1 MGAGVKAMTRR
12 TPRAVAAH
20 SRPRSIRGPDE
31 GDVTCL
37 SRGESDASLP
47 EILPGRL
54 YDYPA
59 YCDLLFRSNDRADW
73 LALEHC
79 FEHDG
84 GGTIGRVLEAA
95 SGSGRLM
102 IRFARSGFAV
112 EGIDE
117 NAAALGYCNGRLR
130 RAGFP
135 PSAHA
140 GDIANFS
147 VKRRFDAVICMLN
160 GFRHLLTEDAARS
173 HLASVACALRPGG
186 LYALGLELTPTVLRD
201 SRSLVTR
208 GRVTLIS
215 RLIRRSVDVRRRV
228 ERRELEV
235 DVYTPTRWRRIKD
248 TILLRTYS
256 AEQLGRLVRGER
268 RLELVRTLDVDRLV
282 RVPPPPIGPAT
293 ERAVFVL
300 RRRAPA

>member
-1 MGAGVKAMTRR
+1 MT
-12 TPRAVAAH
+12 TSH
-20 SRPRSIRGPDE
+20 
-31 GDVTCL
+31 
-37 SRGESDASLP
+37 P

-59 YCDLLFRSNDRADW
+59 YCDLLFRSTDREDW
-73 LALEHC
+73 IALEHC
-79 FEHDG
+79 LEHDG
-84 GGTIGRVLEAA
+84 GGTISRVLEAA

-102 IRFARSGFAV
+102 IRLARRSFGV

-117 NAAALGYCNGRLR
+117 NAAALGYCNHRLR

-173 HLASVACALRPGG
+173 HLASVARALRPGG

-201 SRSLVTR
+201 SRRLVTR
-208 GRVTLIS
+208 GRVTVIS
-215 RLIRRSVDVRRRV
+215 RLIRRSVDMKRRV
-228 ERRELEV
+228 ERRDLEV
-235 DVYTPTRWRRIKD
+235 DVHTPTRWRRIKD
-248 TILLRTYS
+248 TLVLRTYS
-256 AEQLGRLVRGER
+256 AEQLQQLVRGER
-268 RLELVRTLDVDRLV
+268 RLELVRTLDVDRPV
-282 RVPPPPIGPAT
+282 RVPPPIGPAT
-293 ERAVFVL
+293 ERAVFLL
-300 RRRAPA
+300 RRRRASA